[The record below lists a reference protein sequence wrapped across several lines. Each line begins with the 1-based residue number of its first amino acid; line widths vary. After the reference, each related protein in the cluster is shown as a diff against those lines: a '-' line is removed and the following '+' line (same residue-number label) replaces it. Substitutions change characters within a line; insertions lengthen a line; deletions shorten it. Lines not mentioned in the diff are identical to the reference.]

1 MEDKV
6 RNVMTTMETP
16 NPALDITAQPT
27 HSGDSAP
34 SEASADPALAS
45 AGLEPASTESAES
58 ELTGDEQDR
67 SLRVL
72 EWPQVQ
78 ARVLACCQWIGGQ
91 EILSD
96 FAPLD
101 DLDELHRR
109 QLLVAE
115 GVRLEGEGN
124 GRSLGGLVDPRPALE
139 AAMKGRV
146 LTPEQLL
153 DVELMCA
160 ISREVHSQFRNRQP
174 DLPLLYDI
182 MHPVVP
188 HSRLEQ
194 RLHRSLTRDAKVS
207 DEASQALRKLRADVR
222 ELEEKL
228 HRSLQGLL
236 RHPELS
242 KTYQEPII
250 TQRDGRFVIPVKA
263 EYKGRFPGL
272 VIDQSSSGATL
283 FMEPFVAVS
292 LGNELR
298 QKQLAEQ
305 REVHRILVELSGLVA
320 EHGPA
325 LLRAAA
331 SLARLDAYT
340 ALARY
345 LFKIEGTIPK
355 VTENGDLLL
364 RRAHHPL
371 IGEGSVPID
380 LELVSGTRTLV
391 ITGPNT
397 GGKTVALKIV
407 GLLSLMASS
416 GFPVPASELST
427 FPLISKVWADIGDEQ
442 SLAQSL
448 STFSAHL
455 VHILQILRHADHR
468 SLVLL
473 DELGAGT
480 DPSEGGALGVAIL
493 NELHRR
499 GCRTVVTTHLSQ
511 LKVQAK
517 KMDGFENA
525 AVEFD
530 TSTLRPTYRVLMGI
544 PGRSNALAIA
554 AGLGLPESL
563 LREARSFLG
572 GGYQNIEQLL
582 DDLELERDA
591 ARQREARLEEE
602 RARLEETRRRLEAE
616 RDELAERKDREIEQA
631 RLEGERI
638 LEETKAKTRFLFKEF
653 QQGMKAVGE
662 ERKEALLQARRLA
675 REWAERMRGGAVS
688 EDSVERYGSTEVRE
702 EDIAFDHLGD
712 QARAVARQAEAE
724 LEAQRKALAIE
735 RRAQRKKQ
743 KAAQTRNAPQAGPP
757 SKFAPGPQQLPPG
770 TRVHCPKLGQEG
782 EVVSQRGHRVD
793 VRLGALK
800 MTFNRDEL
808 EVFKNQNLPRE
819 APEPVTVKEYTPS
832 SGADTIEMR
841 LNIRGQRVDT
851 ALFELDQYLDRAVRA
866 GLDKVEILHGK
877 GTGTLRQAVQQHLK
891 AHRQVA
897 DFRDGGHGEGSWGVT
912 IVSLRV

>member
-1 MEDKV
+1 MESV
-6 RNVMTTMETP
+6 
-16 NPALDITAQPT
+16 
-27 HSGDSAP
+27 
-34 SEASADPALAS
+34 SEEEEVA
-45 AGLEPASTESAES
+45 AGPPV
-58 ELTGDEQDR
+58 DR

-78 ARVLACCQWIGGQ
+78 ARVLSCCQWSGGQ
-91 EILSD
+91 EVLYT

-101 DLDELHRR
+101 DIDELKRR
-109 QLLVAE
+109 QEHLAE
-115 GVRLEGEGN
+115 AVRLEGEGG
-124 GRSLGGLVDPRPALE
+124 GRNLGGLVDPRPALG
-139 AAMKGRV
+139 ASVKGRV
-146 LTPEQLL
+146 LEPAQLL

-160 ISREVHSQFRNRQP
+160 ISRDLHTQFRGRGG
-174 DLPLLYDI
+174 DLPLLYDLV
-182 MHPVVP
+182 HPVVP
-188 HSRLEQ
+188 HPRLEQ
-194 RLHRSLTRDAKVS
+194 RLHRSITRDAKVS
-207 DEASQALRKLRADVR
+207 DEASQALRKIRADVR
-222 ELEEKL
+222 ELEDRL
-228 HRSLQGLL
+228 QRSLQGLL

-242 KTYQEPII
+242 KTYQEPIV

-320 EHGPA
+320 EHAPA
-325 LLRAAA
+325 LNRAAA
-331 SLARLDAYT
+331 ALARLDAYS

-345 LFKIEGTIPK
+345 YFRIEGTVPK
-355 VTENGDLLL
+355 VTTDGDLIL

-371 IGEGSVPID
+371 IDESSVPID
-380 LELVSGTRTLV
+380 LELKQGVRTLV

-397 GGKTVALKIV
+397 GGKTVALKIA
-407 GLLSLMASS
+407 GLLTIMASS
-416 GFPVPASELST
+416 GFPVPVSELSS
-427 FPLISKVWADIGDEQ
+427 FPLITKVWADIGDEQ

-455 VHILQILRHADHR
+455 VHILEILRHADSR

-480 DPSEGGALGVAIL
+480 DPSEGGALGVALL

-499 GCRTVVTTHLSQ
+499 GARTIVTTHLSQ

-517 KMDGFENA
+517 KLDGFENA

-554 AGLGLPESL
+554 AGLGLPEEL

-582 DDLELERDA
+582 DDLEMERDA
-591 ARQREARLEEE
+591 AKRREVLVEDE
-602 RARLEETRRRLEAE
+602 RRRLEETRQRLQAE
-616 RDELAERKDREIEQA
+616 REDLESRRDAELEQA
-631 RLEGERI
+631 RLRAEAL
-638 LEETKAKTRFLFKEF
+638 LEETRGKTRSLLKEF

-662 ERKEALLQARRLA
+662 ERKESLLQARRLA
-675 REWAERMRGGAVS
+675 RDWAERVRGGAAS
-688 EDSVERYGSTEVRE
+688 EDSLERYGSTEVRE

-712 QARAVARQAEAE
+712 QARAVARKAEAE

-735 RRAQRKKQ
+735 RRNQRKKQ
-743 KAAQTRNAPQAGPP
+743 KEGKPGPAGGAPAGPP
-757 SKFAPGPQQLPPG
+757 SKFEAGPQQLPPG
-770 TRVHCPKLGQEG
+770 TRIYAPRLGQEG
-782 EVVSQRGHRVD
+782 EVLSQRGGRVD
-793 VRLGALK
+793 VKLGALK
-800 MTFNRDEL
+800 MTLGRDEL
-808 EVFKNQNLPRE
+808 EVFKHQNLPRE
-819 APEPVTVKEYTPS
+819 APEPPAVREYLP
-832 SGADTIEMR
+832 GAGVDTFEPR
-841 LNIRGQRVDT
+841 LNVRGQTVDV
-851 ALFELDQYLDRAVRA
+851 ALFELDQYLDRASRA
-866 GLDKVEILHGK
+866 GVDKVEILHGK
-877 GTGTLRQAVQQHLK
+877 GTGALRTAIQQHLK
-891 AHRQVA
+891 RHPQVS
-897 DFRDGGHGEGSWGVT
+897 DYRDGGHGEGSWGVT
-912 IVSLRV
+912 IVNLRV

>member
-1 MEDKV
+1 MDILSHEE
-6 RNVMTTMETP
+6 ETE
-16 NPALDITAQPT
+16 
-27 HSGDSAP
+27 AP
-34 SEASADPALAS
+34 VD
-45 AGLEPASTESAES
+45 
-58 ELTGDEQDR
+58 DQDR

-72 EWPQVQ
+72 EWPHVQ
-78 ARVLACCQWIGGQ
+78 ARVLSCCQWAGGQ
-91 EILSD
+91 EVLST

-101 DLDELHRR
+101 DLDLLHRR
-109 QLLVAE
+109 QALVAE
-115 GVRLEGEGN
+115 GVRLESEGN
-124 GRSLGGLVDPRPALE
+124 GRNLGGLVDPRPALE

-146 LTPEQLL
+146 LQPDQLL

-160 ISREVHSQFRNRQP
+160 ISRDLHAQFRGRQQ
-174 DLPLLYDI
+174 DLPLLFDVL
-182 MHPVVP
+182 HVVVP
-188 HSRLEQ
+188 HLRLEQ
-194 RLHRSLTRDAKVS
+194 KLHRSITRDARVS
-207 DEASQALRKLRADVR
+207 DEASESLRKLRADVR
-222 ELEEKL
+222 ELEDKL
-228 HRSLQGLL
+228 QRSLQGLL

-242 KTYQEPII
+242 KTYQEPIV

-305 REVHRILVELSGLVA
+305 REVHRILVELSALVA
-320 EHGPA
+320 DHAPA
-325 LLRAAA
+325 LIRAAHA
-331 SLARLDAYT
+331 LARLDAYT

-345 LFKIEGTIPK
+345 LFKIDGVIPK
-355 VTENGDLLL
+355 VTQNGDLIL

-380 LELVSGTRTLV
+380 LELSQGTRTLV

-397 GGKTVALKIV
+397 GGKTVALKIA
-407 GLLSLMASS
+407 GLLTLMASS
-416 GFPVPASELST
+416 GFPVPVSELSA
-427 FPLISKVWADIGDEQ
+427 FPLITKVWADIGDEQ

-455 VHILQILRHADHR
+455 VHILQILRHADSS

-499 GCRTVVTTHLSQ
+499 GARTIVTTHLSQ

-554 AGLGLPESL
+554 AGLGLPEDL

-591 ARQREARLEEE
+591 GKKREIRLEEE
-602 RARLEETRRRLEAE
+602 RSRLEDTRLRLEAE
-616 RDELAERKDREIEQA
+616 RDDLMERKDRELEEA
-631 RLEGERI
+631 RLEAEMI
-638 LEETKAKTRFLFKEF
+638 VEETKAKTRALLKDF
-653 QQGMKAVGE
+653 QHGMKAVGE
-662 ERKEALLQARRLA
+662 ERKESLLQARRLA
-675 REWAERMRGGAVS
+675 RDWAERTRGGGDDAQ
-688 EDSVERYGSTEVRE
+688 RYASTEIRE

-743 KAAQTRNAPQAGPP
+743 KDAKPQKPSSGPP
-757 SKFAPGPQQLPPG
+757 SKFEKGPEHLPPG
-770 TRVHCPKLGQEG
+770 TRVYCHKLGQEG
-782 EVVSQRGHRVD
+782 EVVSQRGTRVD
-793 VRLGALK
+793 VKLGSLK
-800 MTFNRDEL
+800 MTFGREEL
-808 EVFKNQNLPRE
+808 EVFRHQNLPKD
-819 APEPVTVKEYTPS
+819 AAITVPPALKEYLPS
-832 SGADTIEMR
+832 AGADTIELR

-851 ALFELDQYLDRAVRA
+851 GLFELDQYLDRAVRA
-866 GLDKVEILHGK
+866 GVDKVEILHGK

-912 IVSLRV
+912 IVTLRV

>member
-1 MEDKV
+1 MELI
-6 RNVMTTMETP
+6 TST
-16 NPALDITAQPT
+16 NPSQA
-27 HSGDSAP
+27 
-34 SEASADPALAS
+34 
-45 AGLEPASTESAES
+45 
-58 ELTGDEQDR
+58 R
-67 SLRVL
+67 SLRVM

-78 ARVLACCQWIGGQ
+78 ARVLNCCQWIGGQ
-91 EILSD
+91 EYLET
-96 FAPLD
+96 FAPLHHLD
-101 DLDELHRR
+101 DLHRR
-109 QLLVAE
+109 QAHVAE
-115 GVRLEGEGN
+115 AVKLEAEGN
-124 GRSLGGLVDPRPALE
+124 GRSLGGLVDPRPALQ
-139 AAMKGRV
+139 ASLKGRV
-146 LTPEQLL
+146 LQPEELL
-153 DVELMCA
+153 DVELTCA
-160 ISREVHSQFRNRQP
+160 ISRELHAIFRNRQP
-174 DLPLLYDI
+174 DLPLLHDLV
-182 MHPVVP
+182 HPVVP
-188 HSRLEQ
+188 HTKLEQ
-194 RLHRSLTRDAKVS
+194 RVNRSITRDGKVS
-207 DEASQALRKLRADVR
+207 DEASTALRKIRADVR
-222 ELEEKL
+222 ELEDKL

-236 RHPELS
+236 RHPDLS
-242 KTYQEPII
+242 KTYQEAII

-263 EYKGRFPGL
+263 EYRGRFPGL

-283 FMEPFVAVS
+283 FMEPFVAVT

-305 REVHRILVELSGLVA
+305 REVHRILQELSQLVA
-320 EHGPA
+320 DHAPA

-331 SLARLDAYT
+331 ALARLDAYT

-355 VTENGDLLL
+355 VTQNGDLILK
-364 RRAHHPL
+364 RAHHPL
-371 IGEGSVPID
+371 IDEGSVPID
-380 LELVSGTRTLV
+380 LDLANGTRTLV

-397 GGKTVALKIV
+397 GGKTVALKIT

-416 GFPVPASELST
+416 GFPVPVSELST
-427 FPLISKVWADIGDEQ
+427 FPLITTVWADIGDEQ

-455 VHILQILRHADHR
+455 VHILEILKHADNH

-517 KMDGFENA
+517 KLDGFENA
-525 AVEFD
+525 AVEFNTD
-530 TSTLRPTYRVLMGI
+530 TLRPTYRVLMGI

-554 AGLGLPESL
+554 AGLGLPQDL

-572 GGYQNIEQLL
+572 GGYQNVEQLL

-591 ARQREARLEEE
+591 AKKREANLEAE
-602 RARLEETRRRLEAE
+602 RARLEATRQKLEQE
-616 RDELAERKDREIEQA
+616 RDDLLERKDRELEEA

-638 LEETKAKTRFLFKEF
+638 LEETKAKTRALLKEF

-662 ERKEALLQARRLA
+662 ERKESLLQARRLA
-675 REWAERMRGGAVS
+675 REWAERTRGGAAS
-688 EDSVERYGSTEVRE
+688 DDSIERYGTTEVRE

-735 RRAQRKKQ
+735 RRAQRKKNKPAKPQ
-743 KAAQTRNAPQAGPP
+743 QQQTSGPP
-757 SKFAPGPQQLPPG
+757 SKCPVGTPSAFEKGPEQLPVG
-770 TRVHCPKLGQEG
+770 TRVYCPKLGQEG
-782 EVVSQRGHRVD
+782 EVVQQRGTRVD
-793 VRLGALK
+793 VKLGALK
-800 MTFNRDEL
+800 MSFGREEL
-808 EVFKNQNLPRE
+808 EVFRHQNLPKD
-819 APEPVTVKEYTPS
+819 APAPAPVQEYTPS
-832 SGADTIEMR
+832 SGADTIELR

-851 ALFELDQYLDRAVRA
+851 ALFDLDQYIDRAVRA
-866 GLDKVEILHGK
+866 GIDKVEILHGK

-912 IVSLRV
+912 IVTLRV

>member
-1 MEDKV
+1 M
-6 RNVMTTMETP
+6 
-16 NPALDITAQPT
+16 QPEI
-27 HSGDSAP
+27 D
-34 SEASADPALAS
+34 D
-45 AGLEPASTESAES
+45 AEK
-58 ELTGDEQDR
+58 EQRDR

-78 ARVLACCQWIGGQ
+78 ERILACCQWVGGQ

-96 FAPLD
+96 FCPLD
-101 DLDELHRR
+101 DLDLLERR
-109 QLLVAE
+109 QALVAE
-115 GVRLEGEGN
+115 GVKLEAEGS
-124 GRSLGGLVDPRPALE
+124 GRNLGGLVDPRPALE
-139 AAMKGRV
+139 AAQKGRV
-146 LTPEQLL
+146 LLPEQLL
-153 DVELMCA
+153 DVELICA
-160 ISREVHSQFRNRQP
+160 ISRDLHTQFRGRQL
-174 DLPLLYDI
+174 DLPLLCDL

-194 RLHRSLTRDAKVS
+194 KLHRSITRDAKVS
-207 DEASQALRKLRADVR
+207 DEASMALRKLRADVR

-250 TQRDGRFVIPVKA
+250 TQREGRFVIPVRA

-272 VIDQSSSGATL
+272 VIDQSASGATL
-283 FMEPFVAVS
+283 FMEPFVAVN
-292 LGNELR
+292 LGNDLR

-305 REVHRILVELSGLVA
+305 REVHRILVELSHLVA
-320 EHGPA
+320 EHAPP
-325 LLRAAA
+325 LLRAAQA
-331 SLARLDAYT
+331 LARLDAYT

-345 LFKIEGTIPK
+345 LFRIDGIIPK
-355 VTENGDLLL
+355 VTLDGDLVL

-371 IGEGSVPID
+371 LLQNAASAAGDEASVPID
-380 LELVSGTRTLV
+380 LDLSKGVRTLV

-407 GLLSLMASS
+407 GLHCLMASS

-427 FPLISKVWADIGDEQ
+427 FPLITRVWADIGDEQ

-455 VHILQILRHADHR
+455 VHILEILKHADQR
-468 SLVLL
+468 SMVLL

-499 GCRTVVTTHLSQ
+499 GSRTVVSTHLSQ
-511 LKVQAK
+511 LKVHANK
-517 KMDGFENA
+517 TDGFENA

-554 AGLGLPESL
+554 AGLGLPEEL
-563 LREARSFLG
+563 LRDARSFLG
-572 GGYQNIEQLL
+572 GGYQNVEQLL
-582 DDLELERDA
+582 DDLELERQA
-591 ARQREARLEEE
+591 AGRRQALLEQERRQLEQARS
-602 RARLEETRRRLEAE
+602 RLEAE
-616 RDELAERKDREIEQA
+616 RDDLLQRKDQELEEARLQAER
-631 RLEGERI
+631 LV
-638 LEETKAKTRFLFKEF
+638 EETQTRTRALLREF

-675 REWAERMRGGAVS
+675 REWADRVRG
-688 EDSVERYGSTEVRE
+688 DSAPDSSLQRYGSTEIRE
-702 EDIAFDHLGD
+702 EDIAFDNLGD

-735 RRAQRKKQ
+735 RRNQRKKQ
-743 KAAQTRNAPQAGPP
+743 KGSRPRAESPSKAPP
-757 SKFAPGPQQLPPG
+757 SRFEKGPAQLPPG
-770 TRVHCPKLGQEG
+770 TRVHCPRLGQEG
-782 EVVSQRGHRVD
+782 EVLAQRGPRVD

-808 EVFKNQNLPRE
+808 EVLRDQSLSRPT
-819 APEPVTVKEYTPS
+819 PEPPQLGERLPA
-832 SGADTIEMR
+832 SGADTIELR
-841 LNIRGQRVDT
+841 LNLRGQRVDT

-866 GLDKVEILHGK
+866 GVDKVEILHGK

-912 IVSLRV
+912 IVTLRT

>member
-1 MEDKV
+1 MEN
-6 RNVMTTMETP
+6 RS
-16 NPALDITAQPT
+16 AIDIAQ
-27 HSGDSAP
+27 A
-34 SEASADPALAS
+34 
-45 AGLEPASTESAES
+45 
-58 ELTGDEQDR
+58 R

-78 ARVLACCQWIGGQ
+78 ARVIACCQWIGGQ
-91 EILSD
+91 ETLEG
-96 FAPLD
+96 FGPLEYLD
-101 DLDELHRR
+101 DLKRR
-109 QLLVAE
+109 QTLVAE
-115 GVRLEGEGN
+115 AVRLESEGH

-139 AAMKGRV
+139 SATKGRV
-146 LTPEQLL
+146 LLPEQLL
-153 DVELMCA
+153 DVELLCA
-160 ISREVHSQFRNRQP
+160 ISREIHAQFKGRQD
-174 DLPLLYDI
+174 DLPKLSDI
-182 MHPVVP
+182 VFPVLPHP
-188 HSRLEQ
+188 RLEQ
-194 RLHRSLTRDAKVS
+194 KLHRSLTRDGKVS
-207 DEASQALRKLRADVR
+207 DEASVALRKIRAEIRD
-222 ELEEKL
+222 LEDRL
-228 HRSLQGLL
+228 QRSLQQLL
-236 RHPELS
+236 RHPDLA

-263 EYKGRFPGL
+263 EYRGRFPGL
-272 VIDQSSSGATL
+272 VIDSSSSGSTL
-283 FMEPFVAVS
+283 FMEPFVAVT

-298 QKQLAEQ
+298 QKVLAEQ
-305 REVHRILVELSGLVA
+305 REVHRILSELSQLVA
-320 EHGPA
+320 DLAPA
-325 LLRAAA
+325 LLRATKA
-331 SLARLDAYT
+331 LARLDAYS

-345 LFKIEGTIPK
+345 LFKIDGVIPN
-355 VTENGDLLL
+355 VSEEGDLVLK
-364 RRAHHPL
+364 RAHHPL
-371 IGEGSVPID
+371 IDEGSVPID
-380 LELVSGTRTLV
+380 LELANGCRTLV

-416 GFPVPASELST
+416 GFPVPVSELSS
-427 FPLISKVWADIGDEQ
+427 FPLITRVWADIGDEQ

-455 VHILQILRHADHR
+455 VHILEILNHADGR

-480 DPSEGGALGVAIL
+480 DPSEGGALGVALL

-517 KMDGFENA
+517 KLDGFENA

-554 AGLGLPESL
+554 AGLGLPEEL

-572 GGYQNIEQLL
+572 GGYQNVEQLL

-591 ARQREARLEEE
+591 AKKREALLEEE
-602 RARLEETRRRLEAE
+602 RRRLETTRARLEAE
-616 RDELAERKDREIEQA
+616 RDELAERKERELEEA
-631 RLEGERI
+631 RREGEKI
-638 LEETKAKTRFLFKEF
+638 LEETKAKTRTLFKEF
-653 QQGMKAVGE
+653 QHGMKAVGE
-662 ERKEALLQARRLA
+662 ERKESLLQARRLA
-675 REWAERMRGGAVS
+675 REWAERMRGGVVP
-688 EDSVERYGSTEVRE
+688 EDSLQHYGSSEVRE

-735 RRAQRKKQ
+735 RRNQRKKQ
-743 KAAQTRNAPQAGPP
+743 KAQQPKTAPRPGEPPSRFQAGP
-757 SKFAPGPQQLPPG
+757 AQLPAG
-770 TRVHCPKLGQEG
+770 TRIFCPKLGQDG
-782 EVVSQRGHRVD
+782 EVISQRGGRVD
-793 VRLGALK
+793 VKLGVLK

-808 EVFKNQNLPRE
+808 EVLKNQVLPQE
-819 APEPVTVKEYTPS
+819 ATTPIAGQVVTS
-832 SGADTIEMR
+832 SGADTFEMR

-866 GLDKVEILHGK
+866 GVDKVEILHGK
-877 GTGTLRQAVQQHLK
+877 GTGTLRLAVQQHLK

>member
-1 MEDKV
+1 MEFIT
-6 RNVMTTMETP
+6 NT
-16 NPALDITAQPT
+16 NPSQA
-27 HSGDSAP
+27 
-34 SEASADPALAS
+34 
-45 AGLEPASTESAES
+45 
-58 ELTGDEQDR
+58 R
-67 SLRVL
+67 SLRVM

-78 ARVLACCQWIGGQ
+78 ARVLSCCQWIGGQ
-91 EILSD
+91 QFLET
-96 FAPLD
+96 FAPLSH
-101 DLDELHRR
+101 LDELHRR
-109 QLLVAE
+109 QAHVAE
-115 GVRLEGEGN
+115 AVKLEAEGH
-124 GRSLGGLVDPRPALE
+124 GRNLGGLTDPRPALE

-146 LTPEQLL
+146 LQPEQLL

-160 ISREVHSQFRNRQP
+160 ISRELQAIFRNRQP
-174 DLPLLYDI
+174 DLPLLHDTV
-182 MHPVVP
+182 HPVVAHP
-188 HSRLEQ
+188 RLEQ
-194 RLHRSLTRDAKVS
+194 KVNRSITRDGKVS
-207 DEASQALRKLRADVR
+207 DEASTALRKLRADIR
-222 ELEEKL
+222 ELEDKL

-236 RHPELS
+236 RHPDLA
-242 KTYQEPII
+242 KTYQEAII

-263 EYKGRFPGL
+263 EYRGRFPGL

-283 FMEPFVAVS
+283 FMEPFVAVT

-298 QKQLAEQ
+298 QKQLAQQ
-305 REVHRILVELSGLVA
+305 REIHRILQELSQLVA
-320 EHGPA
+320 DHAPA

-331 SLARLDAYT
+331 ALARLDAYA

-345 LFKIEGTIPK
+345 LFKIEGTIPR
-355 VTENGDLLL
+355 VTQDGDLSLK
-364 RRAHHPL
+364 RAHHPL
-371 IGEGSVPID
+371 LDEGSVPID
-380 LELVSGTRTLV
+380 LQLANGTRTLV

-397 GGKTVALKIV
+397 GGKTVALKIT

-416 GFPVPASELST
+416 GFPVPVSELST
-427 FPLISKVWADIGDEQ
+427 FPLITTVWADIGDEQ

-455 VHILQILRHADHR
+455 VHILEILKHADNH

-517 KMDGFENA
+517 KLDGFDNA

-530 TSTLRPTYRVLMGI
+530 TNTLRPTYRVLMGI

-554 AGLGLPESL
+554 AGLGLPQEL

-591 ARQREARLEEE
+591 AKKREANLEAE
-602 RARLEETRRRLEAE
+602 RARLEATRQRLEQE
-616 RDELAERKDREIEQA
+616 RDDLLERKDQELEEA
-631 RLEGERI
+631 RREGERI
-638 LEETKAKTRFLFKEF
+638 LEETRAKTRALLKEF

-662 ERKEALLQARRLA
+662 ERKESLLQARRLA
-675 REWAERMRGGAVS
+675 REWAERVRGDVAS
-688 EDSVERYGSTEVRE
+688 QDCIERYGTTEVRE

-724 LEAQRKALAIE
+724 LEMQRKALAIE
-735 RRAQRKKQ
+735 RRNQRKKT
-743 KAAQTRNAPQAGPP
+743 KPVTPQQQQQPAGPL
-757 SKFAPGPQQLPPG
+757 SKFEKGPDHLPAS
-770 TRVHCPKLGQEG
+770 TRVYCPRLGQEG
-782 EVVSQRGHRVD
+782 EVVQQRGTRVD
-793 VRLGALK
+793 VKLGALK
-800 MTFNRDEL
+800 MSFGREEL
-808 EVFKNQNLPRE
+808 EVFRHQNLPKDPPAAALVQE
-819 APEPVTVKEYTPS
+819 FTPS
-832 SGADTIEMR
+832 SGADTIELR

-851 ALFELDQYLDRAVRA
+851 ALFDLDQYIDRAVRA
-866 GLDKVEILHGK
+866 GIDKVEILHGK

-912 IVSLRV
+912 IVTLRA

>member
-1 MEDKV
+1 MEN
-6 RNVMTTMETP
+6 RS
-16 NPALDITAQPT
+16 AIDIAQ
-27 HSGDSAP
+27 A
-34 SEASADPALAS
+34 
-45 AGLEPASTESAES
+45 
-58 ELTGDEQDR
+58 R

-78 ARVLACCQWIGGQ
+78 ARVIACCQWIGGQ
-91 EILSD
+91 ETLEG
-96 FAPLD
+96 FGPLEYLD
-101 DLDELHRR
+101 DLKRR
-109 QLLVAE
+109 QTLVAE
-115 GVRLEGEGN
+115 AVRLESEGH

-139 AAMKGRV
+139 SATKGRV
-146 LTPEQLL
+146 LLPEQLL
-153 DVELMCA
+153 DVELLCA
-160 ISREVHSQFRNRQP
+160 ISREIHAQFKGRQD
-174 DLPLLYDI
+174 DLPKLSDI
-182 MHPVVP
+182 VFPVLPHP
-188 HSRLEQ
+188 RLEQ
-194 RLHRSLTRDAKVS
+194 KLHRSLTRDGKVS
-207 DEASQALRKLRADVR
+207 DEASVALRKIRAEIRD
-222 ELEEKL
+222 LEDRL
-228 HRSLQGLL
+228 QRSLQQLL
-236 RHPELS
+236 RHPDLA

-263 EYKGRFPGL
+263 EYRGRFPGL
-272 VIDQSSSGATL
+272 VIDSSSSGSTL
-283 FMEPFVAVS
+283 FMEPFVAVT

-298 QKQLAEQ
+298 QKVLAEQ
-305 REVHRILVELSGLVA
+305 REVHRILSELSQLVA
-320 EHGPA
+320 DLAPA
-325 LLRAAA
+325 LLRATKA
-331 SLARLDAYT
+331 LARLDAYS

-345 LFKIEGTIPK
+345 LFQIDGVIPN
-355 VTENGDLLL
+355 VSEEGDLVLK
-364 RRAHHPL
+364 RAHHPL
-371 IGEGSVPID
+371 IDEGSVPID
-380 LELVSGTRTLV
+380 LELANGCRTLV

-397 GGKTVALKIV
+397 GGKTVALKIA

-416 GFPVPASELST
+416 GFPVPVSELSS
-427 FPLISKVWADIGDEQ
+427 FPLITRVWADIGDEQ

-455 VHILQILRHADHR
+455 VHILEILNHADGR

-480 DPSEGGALGVAIL
+480 DPSEGGALGVALL

-517 KMDGFENA
+517 KLDGFENA

-554 AGLGLPESL
+554 AGLGLPEEL

-572 GGYQNIEQLL
+572 GGYQNVEQLL

-591 ARQREARLEEE
+591 AKKREALLEEE
-602 RARLEETRRRLEAE
+602 RRRLETTRARLEAE
-616 RDELAERKDREIEQA
+616 RDELAERKERELEEA
-631 RLEGERI
+631 RREGEKI
-638 LEETKAKTRFLFKEF
+638 LEETKAKTRTLFKEF
-653 QQGMKAVGE
+653 QHGMKAVGE
-662 ERKEALLQARRLA
+662 ERKESLLQARRLA
-675 REWAERMRGGAVS
+675 REWAERMRGGVVP
-688 EDSVERYGSTEVRE
+688 EDSLQHYGSSEVRE

-735 RRAQRKKQ
+735 RRNQRKKQ
-743 KAAQTRNAPQAGPP
+743 KAQQPKTTPRPGEPPSRFQAGP
-757 SKFAPGPQQLPPG
+757 AQLPAG
-770 TRVHCPKLGQEG
+770 TRIFCPKLGQDG
-782 EVVSQRGHRVD
+782 EVISQRGGRVD
-793 VRLGALK
+793 VKLGVLK

-808 EVFKNQNLPRE
+808 EVLKNQVLPQE
-819 APEPVTVKEYTPS
+819 ATTPIAGQVVTS
-832 SGADTIEMR
+832 SGADTFEMR

-866 GLDKVEILHGK
+866 GVDKVEILHGK
-877 GTGTLRQAVQQHLK
+877 GTGTLRLAVQQHLK

>member
-1 MEDKV
+1 MESSDL
-6 RNVMTTMETP
+6 
-16 NPALDITAQPT
+16 ALDI
-27 HSGDSAP
+27 
-34 SEASADPALAS
+34 ALQQ
-45 AGLEPASTESAES
+45 EPPGS
-58 ELTGDEQDR
+58 EQDR

-91 EILSD
+91 EILSG
-96 FAPLD
+96 FGPLD
-101 DLDELHRR
+101 DLDDLRRR
-109 QLLVAE
+109 QELVAE

-124 GRSLGGLVDPRPALE
+124 GRNLGGLVDPRPALE
-139 AAMKGRV
+139 AALKGRV
-146 LTPEQLL
+146 LLPEQLL

-160 ISREVHSQFRNRQP
+160 ISRDLNTQFRGRQT
-174 DLPLLYDI
+174 DLPRLSDI

-188 HSRLEQ
+188 HTRLEQ

-222 ELEEKL
+222 ELEEKM

-305 REVHRILVELSGLVA
+305 REVHRILVELSQLVA
-320 EHGPA
+320 DHAPA

-331 SLARLDAYT
+331 ALARLDAYT
-340 ALARY
+340 ALGRY

-355 VTENGDLLL
+355 VTLDGDLIL

-371 IGEGSVPID
+371 IDEGSVPID
-380 LELVSGTRTLV
+380 LELVSGIRTLV

-416 GFPVPASELST
+416 GFPVPVSELST
-427 FPLISKVWADIGDEQ
+427 FPLITKVWADIGDEQ

-455 VHILQILRHADHR
+455 VHILQILEHADHR

-480 DPSEGGALGVAIL
+480 DPSEGGALGVALL

-554 AGLGLPESL
+554 AGLGLPEPL

-572 GGYQNIEQLL
+572 GGYQNVEQLL
-582 DDLELERDA
+582 DDLELERNA
-591 ARQREARLEEE
+591 AKEREIRVEAE
-602 RARLEETRRRLEAE
+602 RRRLEETRLRLEAE
-616 RDELAERKDREIEQA
+616 RDDLAERKDRELEQA

-638 LEETKAKTRFLFKEF
+638 LEETKAKTRSLLKEF

-662 ERKEALLQARRLA
+662 ERKQSLLQARRLA
-675 REWAERMRGGAVS
+675 RDWAERVRGGAVS
-688 EDSVERYGSTEVRE
+688 EDSLARYGSTEVRE

-743 KAAQTRNAPQAGPP
+743 KASQPKPEAAGPP
-757 SKFAPGPQQLPPG
+757 SKFEQGPAQLPPG
-770 TRVHCPKLGQEG
+770 TRVYCPKLGQEG
-782 EVVSQRGHRVD
+782 EVVGQRGNRVD

-808 EVFKNQNLPRE
+808 EVFKHQNLPRE
-819 APEPVTVKEYTPS
+819 TTPEPSTVKEFLPG
-832 SGADTIEMR
+832 SGADTIELR
-841 LNIRGQRVDT
+841 LNLRGQRVDT

-866 GLDKVEILHGK
+866 GVDKVEILHGK

-897 DFRDGGHGEGSWGVT
+897 DYRDGGHGEGSWGVT
-912 IVSLRV
+912 IVTLRV

>member
-1 MEDKV
+1 M
-6 RNVMTTMETP
+6 
-16 NPALDITAQPT
+16 
-27 HSGDSAP
+27 
-34 SEASADPALAS
+34 
-45 AGLEPASTESAES
+45 
-58 ELTGDEQDR
+58 ELTTSTDIAQAR

-91 EILSD
+91 EILET
-96 FAPLD
+96 FTPLRH
-101 DLDELHRR
+101 LDELHRR
-109 QLLVAE
+109 QALVAE
-115 GVRLEGEGN
+115 AVRLEGEGN

-146 LTPEQLL
+146 LLPEQLL
-153 DVELMCA
+153 DVELTCA
-160 ISREVHSQFRNRQP
+160 ISRELQAMFRNRQP
-174 DLPLLYDI
+174 DLPLLFDI
-182 MHPVVP
+182 VHPVVGHP
-188 HSRLEQ
+188 KLEQ
-194 RLHRSLTRDAKVS
+194 KINRSITRDAKVS
-207 DEASQALRKLRADVR
+207 DEASTALRKLRADIR
-222 ELEEKL
+222 ELEDKM
-228 HRSLQGLL
+228 HRALQGLL

-263 EYKGRFPGL
+263 EYRGRFPGL

-283 FMEPFVAVS
+283 FMEPFIAVT

-305 REVHRILVELSGLVA
+305 REVHRILVELSHLVA
-320 EHGPA
+320 EHAPA

-331 SLARLDAYT
+331 ALARLDAYT

-345 LFKIEGTIPK
+345 LFKIDGTIPK
-355 VTENGDLLL
+355 VTQDGDLVLK
-364 RRAHHPL
+364 RAHHPL
-371 IGEGSVPID
+371 IDEGSVPID
-380 LELVSGTRTLV
+380 LDLSAGVRTLV

-397 GGKTVALKIV
+397 GGKTVALKIT

-416 GFPVPASELST
+416 GFPVPVSELST
-427 FPLISKVWADIGDEQ
+427 FPLISTVWADIGDEQ

-455 VHILQILRHADHR
+455 VHILEILRHADDH

-517 KMDGFENA
+517 KLDGFENA

-530 TSTLRPTYRVLMGI
+530 TNTLRPTYRVLMGI

-554 AGLGLPESL
+554 AGLGLPEGL

-572 GGYQNIEQLL
+572 GGYQNVEQLL

-591 ARQREARLEEE
+591 ARKREARLEEE
-602 RARLEETRRRLEAE
+602 RRRLESTRQRLEAE
-616 RDELAERKDREIEQA
+616 RDDLLERKDREIEEA

-638 LEETKAKTRFLFKEF
+638 LEETKAKTRALLKEF

-662 ERKEALLQARRLA
+662 ERKESLLQARRLA
-675 REWAERMRGGAVS
+675 REWAERMRGGATS
-688 EDSVERYGSTEVRE
+688 DDSLERYGSTEVRE

-735 RRAQRKKQ
+735 RRNQRKKNKPAKPKQ
-743 KAAQTRNAPQAGPP
+743 EPTGPP
-757 SKFAPGPQQLPPG
+757 TKFEKGPNQLPPG
-770 TRVHCPKLGQEG
+770 TRVYCPKLGQEG
-782 EVVSQRGHRVD
+782 EVVQQRGGRVD
-793 VRLGALK
+793 VKLGALK
-800 MTFNRDEL
+800 MTFGREEL
-808 EVFKNQNLPRE
+808 EVFKHQNLPKDGP
-819 APEPVTVKEYTPS
+819 APPPVQEYAPS
-832 SGADTIEMR
+832 AGADTIELR
-841 LNIRGQRVDT
+841 LNLRGQRVDT
-851 ALFELDQYLDRAVRA
+851 ALFELDQYIDRAVRA
-866 GLDKVEILHGK
+866 GVDKVEILHGK

-912 IVSLRV
+912 IATLRA